1 MVLDLNDAQVEL
13 TGAPA
18 GLTLALENTKLIALT
33 SLITGVVAF
42 SFLIGILIR
51 TFLGVDI

>member
-1 MVLDLNDAQVEL
+1 MVLDLNDALVEL

-18 GLTLALENTKLIALT
+18 GLTLAFENTKLIALT
-33 SLITGVVAF
+33 SLITGVAAF
-42 SFLIGILIR
+42 SFLIGLIR